1 MSGNNLEI
9 RKMDWIPIVLV
20 TFKAL
25 VLGIGMFYAIKW
37 HYDKGKKGEATD
49 MRSVLRASG
58 KVVGIFV
65 LLLLVL
71 GIVTYVVVSQVGLE
85 MSY

>member
-1 MSGNNLEI
+1 
-9 RKMDWIPIVLV
+9 MDWIPIVLV

-25 VLGIGMFYAIKW
+25 VLGIGMFYAINW

-58 KVVGIFV
+58 KAVAIFV
-65 LLLLVL
+65 LLLLGL
-71 GIVTYVVVSQVGLE
+71 GLVTYFIVSKLGLE
-85 MSY
+85 LAFS